1 MVEQQQYV
9 VEEEDQSLE
18 VCVIL
23 TGMLQRSLQI
33 LVIARDGSAGMYL
46 AIMVLVCL
54 SRLSVC
60 RSDV

>member
-46 AIMVLVCL
+46 AITVLSVPSVCL
-54 SRLSVC
+54 SV
-60 RSDV
+60 